1 MEEVPKMLRRSTR
14 FLFLLAVALVA
25 GILATGSFAL
35 ADDDRDG
42 SSHQRS
48 TDHYDSEDH
57 HDHDSDDHDSDDR
70 HDGRHHHGHHGDHGH
85 HHGRKCCH
93 RHGSLSG
100 LDHQWLKRHIQT
112 NLFEI
117 AGGQAAQS
125 RATTDEVRDLAAR
138 LVAEHTAALEEA
150 TALAERL
157 RVKVPTT
164 PSPLQQWALR
174 AVATF
179 SGSDFDRW
187 FTELQVDGHAE
198 AILETR
204 AEVVKGCNRKV
215 RRLAAATLP
224 VLEEHLEHAQA
235 ILAD

>member
-1 MEEVPKMLRRSTR
+1 MEEVPKMLRPSTR
-14 FLFLLAVALVA
+14 FLLLLMTALVA
-25 GILATGSFAL
+25 GIFATGSFAI
-35 ADDDRDG
+35 ADEDRDG
-42 SSHQRS
+42 SSHQHS
-48 TDHYDSEDH
+48 TDH
-57 HDHDSDDHDSDDR
+57 HDSDDHESDDDSDDR
-70 HDGRHHHGHHGDHGH
+70 YDGRNHRGHHHGHHG

-93 RHGSLSG
+93 RHGALSG
-100 LDHQWLKRHIQT
+100 LDHQWLKSHIQT

-117 AGGQAAQS
+117 AAGQAAGS

-157 RVKVPTT
+157 DVKVPTA

-174 AVATF
+174 AVETF

-198 AILETR
+198 AIKETR